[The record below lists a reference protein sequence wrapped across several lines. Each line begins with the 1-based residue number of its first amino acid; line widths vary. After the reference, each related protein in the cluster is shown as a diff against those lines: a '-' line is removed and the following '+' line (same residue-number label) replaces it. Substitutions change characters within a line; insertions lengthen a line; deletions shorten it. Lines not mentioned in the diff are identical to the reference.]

1 MSRDLRNQNPD
12 DQSGHSTS
20 ELDWHAFR
28 YVSDE
33 MSDSERG
40 EFEKRL
46 ETDPEAQ
53 AALVD
58 VVQSTQLI
66 YAALDSQHDSQTDL
80 QDSQKV
86 NVASRAS
93 SKPGLQRL
101 RAVLSAAAAIL
112 LMVAGWSIYS
122 GNQNSP
128 EAAFNNTQSSADLA
142 VAWADTLSAR
152 DLVTVEAE
160 LDELAE
166 EVEFEDFVSY
176 GSLEESRGWV
186 YAALVEMEE
195 SAEVPE

>member
-1 MSRDLRNQNPD
+1 
-12 DQSGHSTS
+12 
-20 ELDWHAFR
+20 
-28 YVSDE
+28 

-66 YAALDSQHDSQTDL
+66 YAALDSQQTDL

-176 GSLEESRGWV
+176 DSLEESRGWV